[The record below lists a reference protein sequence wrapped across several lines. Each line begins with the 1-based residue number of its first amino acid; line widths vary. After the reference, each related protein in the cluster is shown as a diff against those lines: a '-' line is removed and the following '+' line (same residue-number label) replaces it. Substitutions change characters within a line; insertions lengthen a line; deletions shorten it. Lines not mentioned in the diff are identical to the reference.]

1 MAKVRFT
8 PKSYLTSKFIP
19 AKQNVFKEEGN
30 INNNIMKMKV
40 LQLNMPVNLE
50 NSAVATELERSVF
63 IPILKKGNAKECP
76 NYRTIALISH
86 ASNAQNSSSQ
96 VSTVCELR
104 TSRWTS

>member
-50 NSAVATELERSVF
+50 NSAVATELEKVSF
-63 IPILKKGNAKECP
+63 
-76 NYRTIALISH
+76 H
-86 ASNAQNSSSQ
+86 SSSNCCFL
-96 VSTVCELR
+96 TCI
-104 TSRWTS
+104 